1 MMTTLRTF
9 TISLVLCAPLLAHA
23 GDKAQPHIAK
33 AMQAHKAGN
42 FTEALAELQIAYTL
56 DPRPELLFALGQV
69 NVKLDRCDDAVSYYE
84 KYLATKPST
93 QAAADT
99 REAIATC
106 KAKQVAAPP
115 PPPPPPTPPPSDSP
129 YLPGH
134 ERPQTTRARSPWYK
148 DKVGDALVLG
158 GVAASVIGLVLY
170 TGARGDL
177 DDAESAPDL
186 PRYQEL
192 VDGAHE
198 KRTWSIVLVGGGVAL
213 IGVGVAHYM
222 LRDRHTETRG
232 IGMAPTTSGGL
243 ITWSGQ
249 F

>member
-1 MMTTLRTF
+1 MTMLRTLTF
-9 TISLVLCAPLLAHA
+9 SLVLCAPLLAHA

-33 AMQAHKAGN
+33 AMKAHKAGN
-42 FTEALAELQIAYTL
+42 FTEALAELQLAYKL
-56 DPRPELLFALGQV
+56 DPRPELLFAIGQV
-69 NVKLDRCDDAVSYYE
+69 SIKLDRCDDAVTYYE
-84 KYLATKPST
+84 QYLATKPST
-93 QAAADT
+93 EAASDT
-99 REAIATC
+99 REAIDTC
-106 KAKQVAAPP
+106 KAKQLAARPP
-115 PPPPPPTPPPSDSP
+115 PPPALPPPSDSP
-129 YLPGH
+129 YLPGQKATAEH
-134 ERPQTTRARSPWYK
+134 ARSPWYK
-148 DKVGDALVLG
+148 DKVGDALVVG
-158 GVAASVIGLVLY
+158 GVAATVIGLVLY

-192 VDGAHE
+192 VDDAHG

-222 LRDRHTETRG
+222 LHDRHTETRG

-243 ITWSGQ
+243 VTFSGQ